1 MESSQTQS
9 SIASDPNEA
18 ASGTNLNDSL
28 QKPIEQLQEDVQAK
42 LVIQQTEQKKAAQIE
57 EMSEDFV
64 HLTRDPLLAL
74 QAKLF
79 ELQ

>member
-42 LVIQQTEQKKAAQIE
+42 LVIQQTEQKI
-57 EMSEDFV
+57 
-64 HLTRDPLLAL
+64 
-74 QAKLF
+74 
-79 ELQ
+79 